1 MEPTTNDPRV
11 KRFAQLFRELD
22 QTTRTSEKL
31 AALEGYFRDASPADA
46 AWALHFLLGRRGRR
60 PVKASALRDWTA
72 AETGLPPWL
81 VEESYDAVGDLA
93 ETVALLLEGRLGTT
107 GRERSPRASEG
118 TAASEGPTTS
128 VAAGARGAAGSG
140 DSAAP
145 GFRALIEEHLQPLAT
160 LPEPRQREHLF
171 ASLALLDATE
181 RFLFLKLLTGGFR
194 MGVARTLV
202 VRALAAVAGLA
213 PAIMEHRLMSEWRP
227 AADDFQRLLDG
238 PAGARDPAQPYPFYL
253 ASPLERTNQPLA
265 ELAGWQVEWKWDG
278 IRAQLLRRDGQ
289 AVLWS
294 RGEEII
300 TPAFPEIGAAA
311 ASLPEGTVLDGELL
325 AWRADGPLPFS
336 ALQRRLNRREAGARL
351 RSELPVVFMA
361 YGVLEHAGEDWR
373 GRALTERR
381 TALEELVRGAEAGWS
396 TRAEPADDGGWVQ
409 GDLFASNP
417 DPATL
422 GPGAVARPRMPLQI
436 SPLLTVAAWDDVA
449 ALRGAARATGAEGLM
464 LKRRDSP
471 YGVGRERG
479 AWWKW
484 KVDPYTVDAVLL
496 AAQPGHGKR
505 AGLFTDYTFGLWRG
519 SELVSFAKAYSGL
532 TADEIQEVDRW
543 VRAHTTGRRG
553 PVRTVTPELVFEL
566 AFEGIQVSARHKSGL
581 ALRFP
586 RIARWRKDKPA
597 SEADTV
603 ELLQKL
609 LEPAR

>member
-1 MEPTTNDPRV
+1 MN
-11 KRFAQLFRELD
+11 RFAQLFRELD

-31 AALEGYFRDASPADA
+31 AALECYFRETPPADA
-46 AWALHFLLGRRGRR
+46 VWALHFLLGRRGRR

-93 ETVALLLEGRLGTT
+93 ETVALLLEGRLGI
-107 GRERSPRASEG
+107 
-118 TAASEGPTTS
+118 
-128 VAAGARGAAGSG
+128 AGQPHQSAGSG
-140 DSAAP
+140 AGAAP
-145 GFRALIEEHLQPLAT
+145 GFRALIEEHLQPLAA

-171 ASLALLDATE
+171 ATLALLDTTE

-227 AADDFQRLLDG
+227 AADDFQRLLDTQ
-238 PAGARDPAQPYPFYL
+238 AGAREPAQPYPFYL
-253 ASPLERTNQPLA
+253 ASPLERTSQPIA

-278 IRAQLLRRDGQ
+278 IRAQLIRREGQ

-311 ASLPEGTVLDGELL
+311 ADLPEGTVLDGELL

-336 ALQRRLNRREAGARL
+336 ALQRRLNRRAAAARL
-351 RSELPVVFMA
+351 RREVPVVFMA
-361 YGVLEHAGEDWR
+361 YDVLEHAGEDWR
-373 GRALTERR
+373 GRSLAERR
-381 TALEELVRGAEAGWS
+381 SALEELVRGAQAGWS
-396 TRAEPADDGGWVQ
+396 TRAEPADGDWVQ
-409 GDLFASNP
+409 GEFFAGETR
-417 DPATL
+417 PATSVSD
-422 GPGAVARPRMPLQI
+422 AVARPRMPLQI
-436 SPLLTVAAWDDVA
+436 STLLNVATWDDVA
-449 ALRGAARATGAEGLM
+449 AWRATARATGAEGLM

-479 AWWKW
+479 VWWKW

-519 SELVSFAKAYSGL
+519 PELVSFAKAYSGL
-532 TADEIQEVDRW
+532 TSDEIQEVDRW
-543 VRAHTTGRRG
+543 VRAHTTGRHG
-553 PVRTVTPELVFEL
+553 PVRTVTPALVFEL
-566 AFEGIQVSARHKSGL
+566 AFEGIQESARHKSGL

-603 ELLQKL
+603 ESLRKL
-609 LEPAR
+609 LEAAR